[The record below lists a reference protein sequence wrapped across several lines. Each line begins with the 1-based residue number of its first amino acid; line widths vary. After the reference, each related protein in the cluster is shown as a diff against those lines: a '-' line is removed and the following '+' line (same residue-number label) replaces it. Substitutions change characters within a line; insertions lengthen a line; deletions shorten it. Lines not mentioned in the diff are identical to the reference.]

1 MRPTRSIWRSARW
14 DDGQATDGHYTDR
27 TVKRLWLLRH
37 AKSSWD
43 DLSLPDSDRPLA
55 PRGRRA
61 AELMAAHLAAA
72 DVRPRVV
79 LCSSSLR
86 TRQTLAAILPA
97 LGDALEIRIERAL
110 YGAGAAQL
118 LERLRGLPN
127 TASSAM
133 LIAHNPG
140 IQDLALALAAG
151 GPALAGLREKFPTGG
166 LATLE
171 LDVERWRD
179 LDHGTATATTLV
191 TPRSLESGPEA

>member
-1 MRPTRSIWRSARW
+1 MKS
-14 DDGQATDGHYTDR
+14 
-27 TVKRLWLLRH
+27 LWLVRH

-43 DLSLPDSDRPLA
+43 QPRLPDPDRPLA

-61 AELMAAHLAAA
+61 AELLAAHLAAS
-72 DVRPRVV
+72 DIRPSLV

-86 TRQTLAAILPA
+86 TRQTLAAILPT
-97 LGDALEIRIERAL
+97 LGDALEIRIEREL

-118 LERLRGLPN
+118 LERLRRLPN
-127 TASSAM
+127 RASSGM

-151 GPALAGLREKFPTGG
+151 GPALAGLREKFPTGA

-179 LDHGTATATTLV
+179 LDHGTATATILV
-191 TPRSLESGPEA
+191 TPRSLESGAGV

>member
-1 MRPTRSIWRSARW
+1 
-14 DDGQATDGHYTDR
+14 
-27 TVKRLWLLRH
+27 VKRLWVLRH

-43 DLSLPDSDRPLA
+43 QPGLPDADRPLA

-61 AELMAAHLAAA
+61 AEVLAAHLAASEI
-72 DVRPRVV
+72 RPTVV

-86 TRQTLAAILPA
+86 TRETLAAILPA
-97 LGDALEIRIERAL
+97 LGDALKIRIERAL
-110 YGAGAAQL
+110 YGADAAQL
-118 LERLRGLPN
+118 LDQLRQVSN
-127 TASSAM
+127 KASSAM

-151 GPALAGLREKFPTGG
+151 GPALAGLREKFPTGA

-191 TPRSLESGPEA
+191 TPRSLESVVEA

>member
-1 MRPTRSIWRSARW
+1 
-14 DDGQATDGHYTDR
+14 
-27 TVKRLWLLRH
+27 VKRLWLLRH

-43 DLSLPDSDRPLA
+43 HPGLPDADRPLA

-61 AELMAAHLAAA
+61 AELLAAQVAAA
-72 DVRPRVV
+72 DVRPSLV

-86 TRQTLAAILPA
+86 TRETLAAILPT
-97 LGDALEIRIERAL
+97 LGGAALEVRIDPAL

-118 LERLRGLPN
+118 LDRLRQMSN
-127 TASSAM
+127 IASSAM

-151 GPALAGLREKFPTGG
+151 GPALARLGEKFPTGA
-166 LATLE
+166 LVTLE
-171 LDVERWRD
+171 VDVERWSD

-191 TPRSLESGPEA
+191 TPRSLESTAEA

>member
-1 MRPTRSIWRSARW
+1 
-14 DDGQATDGHYTDR
+14 
-27 TVKRLWLLRH
+27 VKRLWLLRH

-43 DLSLPDSDRPLA
+43 QPSLPDADRPLA
-55 PRGRRA
+55 ARGRRA
-61 AELMAAHLAAA
+61 AEVLAAHLAAA
-72 DVRPRVV
+72 EVRPTVV

-86 TRQTLAAILPA
+86 TRETLAAILPA

-118 LERLRGLPN
+118 LDRLRLVSN
-127 TASSAM
+127 KASSAM

-151 GPALAGLREKFPTGG
+151 GPALAGLGEKFPTGA

-179 LDHGTATATTLV
+179 LDYGMGTATILV
-191 TPRSLESGPEA
+191 TPRSLESGAEA

>member
-1 MRPTRSIWRSARW
+1 
-14 DDGQATDGHYTDR
+14 
-27 TVKRLWLLRH
+27 VKRLWLLRH

-43 DLSLPDSDRPLA
+43 DPGLADPDRPLA

-61 AELMAAHLAAA
+61 GELLAAWLA
-72 DVRPRVV
+72 ASDVRPAVV

-97 LGDALEIRIERAL
+97 LGDALEIRIEREL

-118 LERLRGLPN
+118 LERLRGVPN
-127 TASSAM
+127 GVPSAM

-140 IQDLALALAAG
+140 IQDLGLALAAG
-151 GPALAGLREKFPTGG
+151 GPALAALGEKFPTGA

-179 LDHGTATATTLV
+179 LGHGTATATTLV
-191 TPRSLESGPEA
+191 TPRSLESGPGA

>member
-1 MRPTRSIWRSARW
+1 
-14 DDGQATDGHYTDR
+14 
-27 TVKRLWLLRH
+27 VKRLWLLRH

-43 DLSLPDSDRPLA
+43 DLSLPDPDRPLA

-61 AELMAAHLAAA
+61 AEVLAAHLAASG
-72 DVRPRVV
+72 VRPRVV

-97 LGDALEIRIERAL
+97 LGDAFELRIERTL

-118 LERLRGLPN
+118 LERLRRLPN
-127 TASSAM
+127 TAPSAL

-140 IQDLALALAAG
+140 IQDLALALATA
-151 GPALAGLREKFPTGG
+151 GPALAGLREKFPTGA
-166 LATLE
+166 LATIE

-179 LDHGTATATTLV
+179 LDHGAATATTLV
-191 TPRSLESGPEA
+191 TPRSLESGPGP